1 VLTIPASGRLIS
13 FSRAIC
19 AHLLG
24 RRNAV
29 AAKEQAMA
37 EKATYIAVD
46 LGAESGRVMLGRV
59 GDGRLSLE
67 QVHRFANG
75 PVEEQGSLRW
85 DFHRLMS
92 EIKTGI
98 GVAARAAGGQ
108 VAGIGVDTWG
118 VDFGLLGA
126 DGRLLENPYH
136 YRDSRTNGMM
146 EKAFEIMP
154 KRQVYENTG
163 IQFMQLN
170 SLYQVLAMRRADSEI
185 LARSDRLLFM
195 ADLICYFLCGQALGE
210 YTLASTS
217 QMMDMKTGQWSQP
230 IFDQLSLPLQIMPR
244 ITMPG
249 VVVGNLTDTVAA
261 EIGCGKIPLIAVG
274 SHDTASAVLGVPARG
289 EKWAY
294 LSSGT
299 WSLMGVELPRAIVND
314 KTFRYEFTNE
324 GGVEHTIRLLKNIMG
339 LWLVQECKRQWQRE
353 GQDLSYGE
361 LTQMAARAQPFFGYV
376 NCDNSDFLAPGDMPA
391 RINQCLSETGQTPT
405 RDKGQMV
412 RLVLESLALKYRS
425 VLSAIEDVTGS
436 PIEVL
441 HIVGGGIQN
450 ELLCQ
455 FTADATGR
463 RVITGP
469 VEATASGNILM
480 QAKAT
485 GQLDSIDEAREIV
498 RNSFELK
505 EYRPQNTASWDEQY
519 RKHT

>member
-1 VLTIPASGRLIS
+1 
-13 FSRAIC
+13 
-19 AHLLG
+19 
-24 RRNAV
+24 
-29 AAKEQAMA
+29 MA
-37 EKATYIAVD
+37 EKADYIAVD
-46 LGAESGRVMLGRV
+46 LGAESGRVMLGRIA
-59 GDGRLSLE
+59 DGRLTLE
-67 QVHRFANG
+67 QIHRFGNG
-75 PVEEQGSLRW
+75 PVEHDGTLRW
-85 DFHRLMS
+85 DFHRLMA

-98 GVAARAAGGQ
+98 GKATQAADGK

-126 DGRLLENPYH
+126 DGELLEAPYH

-146 EKAFEIMP
+146 EKAFEVMP
-154 KRQVYENTG
+154 KRHIYENTG

-170 SLYQVLAMRRADSEI
+170 SLYQVLAMRLADSQI
-185 LARSDRLLFM
+185 LARTDRLLFM
-195 ADLICYFLCGQALGE
+195 ADLISYFLCGRAFGE

-217 QMMDMKTGQWSQP
+217 QMMDMKTGKWSQP
-230 IFDQLSLPLQIMPR
+230 IFDQLGLPLRIMPK

-249 VVVGNLTDTVAA
+249 GVGGDLTDAVAA
-261 EIGCGKIPLIAVG
+261 EVGCGKIPVIAVG

-289 EKWAY
+289 ERWAY

-299 WSLMGVELPRAIVND
+299 WSLMGVELPQAIVND

-324 GGVEHTIRLLKNIMG
+324 GGVENTIRLLKNIMG

-391 RINQCLSETGQTPT
+391 RINKCLSDTGQTPT
-405 RDKGQMV
+405 QDKGQMV

-436 PIEVL
+436 LIEVL

-463 RVITGP
+463 QVITGP
-469 VEATASGNILM
+469 IEATASGNILM

-485 GQLDSIDEAREIV
+485 GQIESIDEAREVV

-505 EYRPQNTASWDEQY
+505 EYQPQNTTLWEKQY
-519 RKHT
+519 RKFATSR